1 MNRIVF
7 SLVHLRRLMP
17 FIVEHSQNKWPSAP
31 PRVRVLVF
39 EEYMNSRPLG
49 PALPYSSWNLI
60 SMFPILAVAQFE
72 LLPLVRESDYILD
85 EMLCFVSVFMKKKL
99 FL

>member
-1 MNRIVF
+1 
-7 SLVHLRRLMP
+7 MP

-31 PRVRVLVF
+31 PQVRVLVF

-85 EMLCFVSVFMKKKL
+85 EMLCFVSVFMKKKI